1 MNYPRF
7 DKLSDYAN
15 YFKIVCND
23 ILKSGDCLW
32 NNEISN
38 AVEISENKENNKKI
52 ENEEIPNYLKTTNS
66 KTKIT
71 FLLQKRENNSYKKK
85 HPNKNFGRL
94 KNYLKEKGIKGRH
107 TQNDATNGK
116 KRAIVHC
123 IHSYYS
129 EIKFLFPE
137 YRLLEITITKQIGTT
152 DEDIKIL
159 FNKTIEDIIFNSK
172 PRKRNDPNYFRNK
185 ITEIINSKN
194 ENVKL
199 LNILLHKRFREVIIM
214 YLNDETKFEYS
225 DENSFKIYNFN
236 NFETFEKGLSNIK
249 EKSKIRI
256 KDNLLNLL
264 NYKKKFTKIELNEIG
279 KY

>member
-1 MNYPRF
+1 MIDRRF
-7 DKLSDYAN
+7 DNLSDYAN
-15 YFKIVCND
+15 YLKDKCND
-23 ILKSGDCLW
+23 ILKSGDYIE

-38 AVEISENKENNKKI
+38 AIKISKNNKIIKKI
-52 ENEEIPNYLKTTNS
+52 KDEEITNYLKTTNS

-172 PRKRNDPNYFRNK
+172 PRKRNDPNYL
-185 ITEIINSKN
+185 EIK
-194 ENVKL
+194 
-199 LNILLHKRFREVIIM
+199 
-214 YLNDETKFEYS
+214 
-225 DENSFKIYNFN
+225 
-236 NFETFEKGLSNIK
+236 
-249 EKSKIRI
+249 
-256 KDNLLNLL
+256 
-264 NYKKKFTKIELNEIG
+264 
-279 KY
+279 